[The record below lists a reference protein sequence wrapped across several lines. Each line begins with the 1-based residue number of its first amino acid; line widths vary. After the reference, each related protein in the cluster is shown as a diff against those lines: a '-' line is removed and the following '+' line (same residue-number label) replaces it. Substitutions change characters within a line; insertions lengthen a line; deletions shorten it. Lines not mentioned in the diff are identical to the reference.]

1 MDKVF
6 YVGATSAQ
14 EAAWRWE
21 QNVKRGT
28 DFISSDDRGWV
39 DDECEKINVENVAR
53 NPESGA
59 VIRLLK
65 TYKITVKIEEMQ

>member
-1 MDKVF
+1 VSTKVF
-6 YVGATSAQ
+6 YVGATSEL

-21 QNVKRGT
+21 QNVKYGT
-28 DFISSDDRGWV
+28 DFISSNEKGWV
-39 DDECEKINVENVAR
+39 DDEVDKINVENVAR

-65 TYKITVKIEEMQ
+65 THKITVKIEEQ